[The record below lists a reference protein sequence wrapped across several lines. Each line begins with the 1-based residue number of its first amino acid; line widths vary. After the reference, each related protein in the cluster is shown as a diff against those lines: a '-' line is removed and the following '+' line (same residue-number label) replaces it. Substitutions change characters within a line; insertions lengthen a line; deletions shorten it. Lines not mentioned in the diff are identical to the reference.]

1 MKSRRALIAGI
12 LVLTMVL
19 TGAFV
24 GTLSAD
30 DEDGATPRDTLM
42 ARVAELLGINQSEVE
57 NAFQQAMTEQRE
69 ERQAE
74 MQAARDARLQEL
86 IDQGV
91 VTQEQIDEFEAWL
104 ESRPDN
110 REAMQEWMESRP
122 DFGEDFPGL
131 AGRGVFGGMRGQ
143 RGGMMPF
150 GPADGQGFAGL
161 CPTLESAV

>member
-1 MKSRRALIAGI
+1 
-12 LVLTMVL
+12 MVL

-24 GTLSAD
+24 GTISAD

-42 ARVAELLGINQSEVE
+42 ARVAGLLGINQTDVE

-74 MQAARDARLQEL
+74 MQAARGARLQEL

-91 VTQEQIDEFEAWL
+91 VTQEQIDEFESWL

-122 DFGEDFPGL
+122 DLGEGFPGL
-131 AGRGVFGGMRGQ
+131 AERGGFGGMRGP
-143 RGGMMPF
+143 RGGLMPF
-150 GPADGQGFAGL
+150 GPAADGQGFPGL
-161 CPTLESAV
+161 CPESGSSD